1 MSRDRGISSSIS
13 TSISKKEPLSRDKR
27 LSEGFD
33 RFWLAYPR
41 HQDKK
46 RSFRKFCS
54 AAKRVD
60 IELLISSSAAYAS
73 AMAKTE
79 KQFILLASTW
89 LHNDRWEDFPPTP
102 TAEIVSLT
110 PERRAE
116 ILAKLKRQA

>member
-1 MSRDRGISSSIS
+1 
-13 TSISKKEPLSRDKR
+13 

-41 HQDKK
+41 HEDKK

-54 AAKRVD
+54 AAKRAD
-60 IELLISSSAAYAS
+60 MELLIASAAAYGAK
-73 AMAKTE
+73 MREAKTE
-79 KQFILLASTW
+79 WNYVQLASTW
-89 LHNDRWEDFPPTP
+89 LHNDRWVDFPPTA
-102 TAEIVSLT
+102 TAEIVTLT